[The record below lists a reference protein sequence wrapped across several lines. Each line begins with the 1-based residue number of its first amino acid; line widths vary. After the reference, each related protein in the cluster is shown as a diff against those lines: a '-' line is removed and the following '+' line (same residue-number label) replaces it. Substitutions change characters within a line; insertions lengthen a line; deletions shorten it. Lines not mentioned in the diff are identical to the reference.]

1 MVQDFK
7 HSNLKLLILKGKN
20 QGFLT
25 HREISNFFPDAVR
38 GSMRYESIV
47 HIISEMEITV
57 YEEHLELTNVLA
69 KADISNEDYS
79 VAGSPER
86 TLSSGEVQT
95 SESFKKPDNKPEKSL
110 PVIGCWVRK
119 YDKNSSLGIVQEY
132 SKQHSSKL
140 VKVKWKN
147 ESYSWERPE
156 NLVSGFDNDWL
167 VEDVPNLNV
176 RQSLGTGYIIAQ
188 RRIAGSDQ
196 LLIQLN
202 ETGECRWLPYENL
215 RRLKD
220 VEMRFLRLETGIE
233 THAKRFQL
241 KLLANALE
249 NWNYLTGSLD
259 RLDVDPLPH
268 QIQLVHRVLTSGN
281 HNWIIADDVGLG
293 KTIEMGLILAGLMR
307 KGLARRVLIVCPAS
321 LQYQWKDELKFKFDQ
336 DFTVLGIDFNS
347 TILDKFNRVIVSID
361 RAKRSSELRLLV
373 NGDSWDVVVFDEG
386 HKLTRYATGERTQR
400 YVLAENLR
408 HKTDS
413 LFLMSGTPHQGYKD
427 RFIAL
432 LQLVR
437 PDLSKQLLMLD
448 EQPEILRE
456 IIVRNRK
463 SEVTDSEG
471 NLLFKGLSVNRVPVE
486 PSQVTVEFQKLLH
499 DYLIHGYKAG
509 EAPGKRA
516 IGFVMTIYRKLASSS
531 IAAIERALEKRAK
544 RLKDQETDSFTEDDH
559 AIREMIEEGDNQEEL
574 STQVKQISF
583 KKFFDQE
590 ELMIDILLKKAVMV
604 RKADEKLNQFLD
616 QAVMLLTPDRS
627 KLLVFTEFLAT
638 QMYLKNEIEAKFRDD
653 CEVLLIHGSMSLDDK
668 LSVVSRFNDVSNR
681 RQFLISTEAGGEGL
695 NLHRSCH
702 IMVNYDLP
710 WNPARLW
717 QRIGRLYRY
726 GQENPVVVINLHA
739 KDSFDN
745 QAIDLMLRRID
756 EIVTGMATVGS
767 EFNDR
772 LYSEILGDIL
782 DRLDLE
788 QMLNSMVSMEI
799 KQSLEEIDAAIER
812 AKEAMKLQE
821 ELLSHVTPYDPE
833 SLEGIVGFTMEH
845 VETFVRGILPEIG
858 GFIEKETHGGRV
870 LEIRIP
876 EVLRGRF
883 KDFSN
888 RTVVRVTTDRRL
900 GIDLKNVVLL
910 DFENHF
916 FQYLIEK
923 AKSHEFDG
931 LFASICSPDVQ
942 NGVLM
947 GAKLRWHNEQGQ
959 PHSEEFVTAFCDDNK
974 QVQINPP
981 FIAKCLLS
989 DCENLE
995 PRKIYNSAQRKEI
1008 LNSLERILADH
1019 LREKSNMFK
1028 NPDSLV
1034 ALAIADTTFDC
1045 GAQ

>member
-1 MVQDFK
+1 MNDDKNSVSDSSARIPNSGDVRSTNSVTRADNK
-7 HSNLKLLILKGKN
+7 REKLL
-20 QGFLT
+20 
-25 HREISNFFPDAVR
+25 
-38 GSMRYESIV
+38 
-47 HIISEMEITV
+47 
-57 YEEHLELTNVLA
+57 
-69 KADISNEDYS
+69 
-79 VAGSPER
+79 
-86 TLSSGEVQT
+86 
-95 SESFKKPDNKPEKSL
+95 
-110 PVIGCWVRK
+110 PVVGCWVRK
-119 YDKNSSLGIVQEY
+119 HDKNSTLGLVQEI
-132 SKQHSSKL
+132 SKHHVTPF
-140 VKVKWKN
+140 VKVKWNN
-147 ESYSWERPE
+147 ENYSWEKPE
-156 NLVSGFDNDWL
+156 DLVSGFEVGWL
-167 VEDVPNLNV
+167 VEDVATSNV
-176 RQSLGTGYIIAQ
+176 RQTLGTGYIVAQ
-188 RRIAGSDQ
+188 RRFAGNDQ

-220 VEMRFLRLETGIE
+220 VKLRFLRSETGID
-233 THAKRFQL
+233 THAKRFRL

-268 QIQLVHRVLTSGN
+268 QIQLVHRILTSGN

-307 KGLARRVLIVCPAS
+307 KGFARRVLIVCPAS

-336 DFTVLGIDFNS
+336 DFTILGIDFNS

-361 RAKRSSELRLLV
+361 RAKRLSELQLLV
-373 NGDSWDVVVFDEG
+373 NGDSWDVIVFDEG
-386 HKLTRYATGERTQR
+386 HKLTRHASGERTQR

-413 LFLMSGTPHQGYKD
+413 LFLLSGTPHQGYRD

-437 PDLSKQLLMLD
+437 PDLSRQLLMLD
-448 EQPEILRE
+448 EKPEILRE

-471 NLLFKGLSVNRVPVE
+471 NLIFKGLGVNRIPVE
-486 PSQVTVEFQKLLH
+486 PSQVTFEFQRLLH
-499 DYLIHGYKAG
+499 DYLVHGYKAG
-509 EAPGKRA
+509 EEPGKRA
-516 IGFVMTIYRKLASSS
+516 IGLVMTIYRKLASSS
-531 IAAIERALEKRAK
+531 IAAIECALEKRAK
-544 RLKDQETDSFTEDDH
+544 RLKDQETENFTEDDE
-559 AIREMIEEGDNQEEL
+559 AIKEMIEEGDDQEEL
-574 STQVKQISF
+574 SKQLKHVSI
-583 KKFFDQE
+583 KKFFDRE
-590 ELMIDILLKKAVMV
+590 EMMIDDLLKKAVIV

-616 QAVMLLTPDRS
+616 QAELLLTPDRS
-627 KLLVFTEFLAT
+627 KLLVFTEFRAT
-638 QMYLKNEIEAKFRDD
+638 QMYLKNEIEARFHSED
-653 CEVLLIHGSMSLDDK
+653 EVLLIHGSMSLDEK
-668 LSVVSRFNDVSNR
+668 LLAVSRFNDVSTGK
-681 RQFLISTEAGGEGL
+681 QFLISTEAGGEGL

-702 IMVNYDLP
+702 VMVNYDLP

-726 GQENPVVVINLHA
+726 GQEKPVVVINLHA
-739 KDSFDN
+739 QDSFDN

-756 EIVTGMATVGS
+756 EIVTGMATVGT
-767 EFNDR
+767 EFNEQ

-788 QMLNSMVSMEI
+788 KMLNSIVSMEI
-799 KQSLEEIDAAIER
+799 EQSREEIEAAIER
-812 AKEAMKLQE
+812 AKEAMKLQD
-821 ELLSHVTPYDPE
+821 ELLSHASPYDPE

-845 VETFVRGILPEIG
+845 VEEFVKGILPEIG
-858 GFIEKETHGGRV
+858 GSIEKETHRGRV

-876 EVLRGRF
+876 EDLRGRF
-883 KDFSN
+883 EEFSN

-942 NGVLM
+942 NGVLV
-947 GAKLRWHNEQGQ
+947 GARLRWHNEQGQ
-959 PHSEEFVTAFCDDNK
+959 SHSEEFVTAFCDDNK

-981 FIAKCLLS
+981 FIARYLMS
-989 DCENLE
+989 DCKNFE
-995 PRKIYNSAQRKEI
+995 PRKFISSTQRNEI
-1008 LNSLERILADH
+1008 FNSLESVLADYLH
-1019 LREKSNMFK
+1019 EKSNKFK
-1028 NPDSLV
+1028 HPDSLV
-1034 ALAIADTTFDC
+1034 VLAVADTT
-1045 GAQ
+1045 GVHSVQ